1 VFQNSK
7 FRFLL
12 FFIQYS
18 LHNNCDFLCKPQS
31 FKTLVFYAL
40 HIGIK
45 INLALPQKNI
55 EKMNFATNENKSI
68 S

>member
-1 VFQNSK
+1 VYQNSK
-7 FRFLL
+7 IHFLL

-18 LHNNCDFLCKPQS
+18 LHNYSDLLCKPQS